1 MKRILIIS
9 FLMFFVLSISAQSKS
24 ELKKHFKN
32 DIMELDPIEGIYDV
46 EAMVSQ
52 SNTPE
57 TEKGSIEIYIYK
69 VSEGEFR
76 IHGNSDIR
84 ITKIGDTNAYNFVTK
99 YKVASATERV
109 ILDNNLRFVRNHE
122 IPQEQIIH
130 DAGRRAAGVKV
141 YIKWDCIKSYP
152 TSSMYAE
159 ANKKREQ
166 ERAQPKEWTGSGF
179 ALLEGY
185 LVTNYHVIENAK
197 NIMVQSGSD
206 VFSNKK
212 TATVIATD
220 KVNDLALLKVQGDIA
235 TYTLP
240 YSIKTFTSDVGEDVW
255 VLGFPLTSTM
265 GDEIKLTTG
274 VISAKSGYE
283 GDVAMYQI
291 SAPIQPGSS
300 GGPVFDGKGNLIG
313 VICAHHLGAEN
324 VGYAIKSLY
333 LRNLIE
339 SFVNHDIMPHDNK
352 ISGKSLAEQVK
363 AVKDYVYYITCS
375 SE

>member
-1 MKRILIIS
+1 MKRILI
-9 FLMFFVLSISAQSKS
+9 FLLSVCFVLSISAQSKS
-24 ELKKHFKN
+24 ELKKHFKD

-46 EAMVSQ
+46 QALISQ
-52 SNTPE
+52 SNTNE
-57 TEKGSIEIYIYK
+57 TEKGSHEIYIYK
-69 VSEGEFR
+69 VSKGEFR
-76 IHGNSDIR
+76 IHGNSDVI
-84 ITKIGDTNAYNFVTK
+84 ITKIGDTNAYNFTQK
-99 YKVASATERV
+99 YKVTSATER
-109 ILDNNLRFVRNHE
+109 IYLEDNIRFVRNHE
-122 IPQEQIIH
+122 IPQKQIIY
-130 DAGRRAAGVKV
+130 DAGRGAAGVRV
-141 YIKWDCIKSYP
+141 FIKWDCIKSYP

-159 ANKKREQ
+159 AIKKIEQ
-166 ERAQPKEWTGSGF
+166 EQAQPKEWTGSGF
-179 ALLEGY
+179 SLLEGY
-185 LVTNYHVIENAK
+185 LVTNFHVIENAK
-197 NIMVQSGSD
+197 RVIVQSGSD

-352 ISGKSLAEQVK
+352 ISGKSLSEQVK